1 MSEVAMAAAEYFK
14 NHGVLLR
21 LVKEFSSK
29 YRSLGHFG
37 GTVRLI
43 KLNQV
48 EQADLAAFLR
58 RDTGRTEAISF
69 REFEAAWGKTRFGSL
84 ELGEFI
90 LAMLPKNFISKKEE
104 RQQEQLARHTIHEG
118 LMKRH
123 TSSYAHKWLQAL
135 ADGQLRLHKREQYLD
150 KDLLHIV
157 ATGLDAITEEYIRL
171 PIFANYVAGNPHCF
185 DMDQPAGRLLLQALA
200 YFDGISVPV
209 SADERTNL
217 LYKYHI
223 IRDDIL
229 NFATVYGLTA
239 YTKTGKEL
247 IYWRKASETYSP
259 LNIPLREISLA
270 ERVAPINDFNVV
282 YIVENSGIFS
292 ALLDKL
298 QEKKQIVPLVA
309 LHGQLKA
316 ASWALLD
323 GLVKSGVKLKY
334 SGDFDPEGISI
345 AQHILSRYE
354 NAELWHMS
362 VDEYQQATVELPENR
377 QKKLPGAVHPKLDA
391 LVKDI
396 IRRKRVL
403 YQESLLDKMYEDLA
417 T

>member
-1 MSEVAMAAAEYFK
+1 MSDVAMAAAEYFK
-14 NHGVLLR
+14 KHGVLLR
-21 LVKEFSSK
+21 LVKEFSVK

-37 GTVRLI
+37 GTVQLI
-43 KLNQV
+43 ELTPV
-48 EQADLAAFLR
+48 EQTDLAAFLR
-58 RDTGRTEAISF
+58 RDTGKTETISF

-104 RQQEQLARHTIHEG
+104 RQQEQLARHTIYED

-123 TSSYAHKWLQAL
+123 TSSYTHKWLQAL
-135 ADGQLRLHKREQYLD
+135 ADGQLRLHKRELYLD

-239 YTKTGKEL
+239 YTKTSKEL

-270 ERVAPINDFNVV
+270 ERVVPINDFNVV

-323 GLVKSGVKLKY
+323 GLVKSGMKLKY

-377 QKKLPGAVHPKLDA
+377 LKKLPGAVHPKLDA
-391 LVKDI
+391 LVKEV
-396 IRRKRVL
+396 IRKKRVL

-417 T
+417 I